1 MHPTSLLSTS
11 SSVWAFLHW
20 QTGPACGHP
29 HLLWLS
35 ASMQMEETWSPC
47 TDLSLD
53 VVTSKQLVQQPQT
66 PTPPKCCTLQL
77 FRTHL
82 GAYTSAVLVLKFV
95 CVCGGGGHMV
105 EKQGDWTALYSDWQA
120 LSLHVWQTVC
130 AALGIIKGLIPFQWC
145 CLASP
150 VKARSQKSTL
160 IARNL
165 VTIWMI
171 NW

>member
-1 MHPTSLLSTS
+1 MMHPTSLLSTS

-95 CVCGGGGHMV
+95 CVGGGGGGVTWWKSKGIEQPSILTGRLCPYM
-105 EKQGDWTALYSDWQA
+105 SDK
-120 LSLHVWQTVC
+120 LCVL
-130 AALGIIKGLIPFQWC
+130 L
-145 CLASP
+145 
-150 VKARSQKSTL
+150 
-160 IARNL
+160 
-165 VTIWMI
+165 
-171 NW
+171 